1 MNRLLPWI
9 TAMLVTAA
17 GCTSSGGSS
26 AEEACPPPTSK
37 RVEVAFEHSR
47 EVLAEADCRDAFEA
61 HFAALL
67 TLAEGDPGDHNRRR
81 FSDFIGWAVE
91 QGILSRVEAEML
103 YSRHFSTTLVS
114 LPDDRSACAS
124 VGDLAML
131 QRSLDDELRDK
142 HVGLYRVLGEP
153 EAYAQVE
160 RQRRN
165 VMDVFA
171 ALRIACQ

>member
-1 MNRLLPWI
+1 MKRLLPWI
-9 TAMLVTAA
+9 AVVLVAAA
-17 GCTSSGGSS
+17 GCASFGGSS
-26 AEEACPPPTSK
+26 AESACTPPTSK
-37 RVEVAFEHSR
+37 RVELAFEHSR
-47 EVLAEADCRDAFEA
+47 EVLAEPGCRDAFEP
-61 HFAALL
+61 HFQALL

-81 FSDFIGWAVE
+81 FSDFVGWAVE
-91 QGILSRVEAEML
+91 QGTLSRVEAEML

-124 VGDLAML
+124 TSDLALL
-131 QRSLDDELRDK
+131 QRSLDDEMRDK
-142 HVGLYRVLGEP
+142 HVGLYRVLGDP